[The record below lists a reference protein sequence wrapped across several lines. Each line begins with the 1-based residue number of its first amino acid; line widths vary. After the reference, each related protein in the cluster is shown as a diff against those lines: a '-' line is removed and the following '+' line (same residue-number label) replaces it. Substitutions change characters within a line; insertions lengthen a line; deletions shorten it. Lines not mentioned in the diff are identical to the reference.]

1 MPRPTRLAALGAV
14 LLAVGCSGRGAPA
27 HAAAAYTPH
36 TRTVTVTT
44 VALMVKEDAA
54 VLPFLKQDFAK
65 GGVLD
70 GKEVYGF
77 MPSTITV
84 VAGDT
89 IHFHFINP
97 EDDEHNFVLPDFFVK
112 LPGQTI
118 VDTTYVPKG
127 PGIYDFAC
135 AIPAHLPMMHGQLV
149 VLAPSALGDR

>member
-1 MPRPTRLAALGAV
+1 MRTIRLSAAVGTALLLAACTGAT
-14 LLAVGCSGRGAPA
+14 AGRQHPA
-27 HAAAAYTPH
+27 YVPQA
-36 TRTVTVTT
+36 RFVTVTT
-44 VALMVKEDAA
+44 VALMVKEDAG
-54 VLPFLKQDFAK
+54 VLPFLKQDFAR

-84 VAGDT
+84 AAGDT

-97 EDDEHNFVLPDFFVK
+97 EDDEHNFVLRDLFVK

-118 VDTTYVPKG
+118 VDTTYVARK

-149 VLAPSALGDR
+149 VLNPEAVGAE